1 MVNST
6 KSHIILGTESWLDS
20 SFSSLEVF
28 TDNFTVFRKGRY
40 EVVNRNVFG
49 PMADNSTHGGVF
61 VGVSSDIICSAVPEL
76 DIDGELV
83 WTKINISGSKPLHIG
98 AFYRQPRTVAD
109 YLELINNSLNKL
121 SNKDSMV
128 ILGGD
133 FNLPDINWQQNQVNE
148 GSSRP
153 CLHQTMLDIATG
165 HGLEQ
170 VVQAPTFEG
179 NTLDLIFTNRPAFVN
194 RVEVLPGICR
204 HHAVLCKIASSP
216 VHVKRKP
223 RTIQIHKRA
232 NTTEMKA
239 DMEQFRYEFL
249 SSDHTSQSTDSLWV
263 IFKNA
268 YLNVV
273 NKHVPTKT
281 ITPRDNHLPWIDI
294 RLRRLCN
301 KRKKMFN
308 NAINPTL
315 KAAYRNFSKQ
325 VDKEIKKSYFRYLEE
340 LFTPNNDDKGW
351 EKNKAWFNLLKSKR
365 RENNGISPLKQ
376 NGRLY
381 TDDLNKADILNQQ
394 FFSVFSKDDNSTF
407 PDLGLSPHPTM
418 PDIEF

>member
-1 MVNST
+1 
-6 KSHIILGTESWLDS
+6 
-20 SFSSLEVF
+20 
-28 TDNFTVFRKGRY
+28 
-40 EVVNRNVFG
+40 
-49 PMADNSTHGGVF
+49 
-61 VGVSSDIICSAVPEL
+61 
-76 DIDGELV
+76 
-83 WTKINISGSKPLHIG
+83 
-98 AFYRQPRTVAD
+98 
-109 YLELINNSLNKL
+109 
-121 SNKDSMV
+121 MV

-153 CLHQTMLDIATG
+153 CLHQTMLDIATW

-204 HHAVLCKIASSP
+204 HHAVLCEIASSP
-216 VHVKRKP
+216 IHVKQKT

-249 SSDHTSQSTDSLWV
+249 SSDHTSQSADSIWV

-281 ITPRDNHLPWIDI
+281 ITPHI

-301 KRKKMFN
+301 KRKIMFN
-308 NAINPTL
+308 NATNPTL

-340 LFTPNNDDKGW
+340 LFTPNNDDKSWG
-351 EKNKAWFNLLKSKR
+351 KNIAWFNFLKSKR
-365 RENNGISPLKQ
+365 RENNGISPLTE
-376 NGRLY
+376 RPF
-381 TDDLNKADILNQQ
+381 I
-394 FFSVFSKDDNSTF
+394 
-407 PDLGLSPHPTM
+407 HC
-418 PDIEF
+418 